1 MNKHQEHIDRTNVNK
16 PSHIGPDK
24 YIKQAYI
31 GTVK

>member
-1 MNKHQEHIDRTNVNK
+1 MNNDQEHKDKNNVIR
-16 PSHIGPDK
+16 PSHNGPHK